1 MPEGWLAIAPP
12 QHAPVLLPPCSAF
25 LGRAPLLIVLGCRP
39 YSGRP
44 RLVVSASCSH
54 KALLSPSSSGYTLA
68 SSSPLSP
75 CSLMLCR
82 ACSCAQRA
90 QPAPCRVPAELLRTA
105 PYRGFL
111 FLRAEIA
118 CSFPSSSFFP
128 ARSSSLLG
136 AREALCSPSNRLL
149 AVRTDEISSPCVL
162 ASAAADL
169 AIKFTSAPCSAHFV
183 VGNFSTPQIRAA
195 CPVCARSSSIGFRAC
210 SRLLSS
216 RRTRYPLLNLTSP
229 ARPRY
234 NPVVVRASPRN
245 PKNRVK
251 TKLAEWYSPSTR
263 QSSNILRDSSLVRQ
277 NYLAKEKIFI
287 N

>member
-105 PYRGFL
+105 PYRASCSYAPRSRVAFPARRSS
-111 FLRAEIA
+111 LRAQVLCWARAKLSIRHRIA
-118 CSFPSSSFFP
+118 CSLSVPTKFPRRAFWH
-128 ARSSSLLG
+128 
-136 AREALCSPSNRLL
+136 RLL
-149 AVRTDEISSPCVL
+149 PISP
-162 ASAAADL
+162 
-169 AIKFTSAPCSAHFV
+169 
-183 VGNFSTPQIRAA
+183 
-195 CPVCARSSSIGFRAC
+195 
-210 SRLLSS
+210 
-216 RRTRYPLLNLTSP
+216 
-229 ARPRY
+229 
-234 NPVVVRASPRN
+234 
-245 PKNRVK
+245 
-251 TKLAEWYSPSTR
+251 
-263 QSSNILRDSSLVRQ
+263 
-277 NYLAKEKIFI
+277 
-287 N
+287 